1 MLLEWIG
8 LHSPRFVCDCDI
20 ESSCACYRS
29 CSEWVSCRHCRSGQS
44 VNKIPKLTIHNPT
57 SPLLLF
63 ANLHTLKRLSADN
76 PSRPPPFPFS
86 HHHLLRFWLSLAFF
100 SSHPQHISLTL
111 LELANSSNGSCNRR
125 SASAA
130 PCTCRNNKSIY
141 FNMTG
146 RSWNLVSSCLGP
158 FPRCWLRSCLWRF
171 NGWLH

>member
-1 MLLEWIG
+1 MLLFVNE
-8 LHSPRFVCDCDI
+8 LSPRC
-20 ESSCACYRS
+20 RS
-29 CSEWVSCRHCRSGQS
+29 CQS
-44 VNKIPKLTIHNPT
+44 VNKIPKSKIHNPT

-86 HHHLLRFWLSLAFF
+86 HHHLLRFCLSLAFF
-100 SSHPQHISLTL
+100 PSHPQHISLTL

-141 FNMTG
+141 FNMTV
-146 RSWNLVSSCLGP
+146 RSSNLVSSCQGP
-158 FPRCWLRSCLWRF
+158 FPRCRLGSRR
-171 NGWLH
+171 